1 MAMHGE
7 ESYRYTHRLNEDD
20 SLLEGVEGDPL
31 QFRSV
36 PLPPEEAGDR
46 PVWRVRFI
54 LASDPRRQFGL
65 AINDEVSL
73 GRAIVGEAPPDLV
86 DLSPYGAG
94 ELGVSRRHLML
105 RPTATNLFVIDL
117 GSTNGSKRN
126 GRSIGVKTPYSL
138 VDGDSLA
145 LGRLRF
151 LIDIVERPSLAE
163 APREQRIDL
172 ADALLEIAKSITSQL
187 DLDDVLNQVVETA
200 QALTAAGETGIWLTD
215 EETGQLLLAA
225 ERGMEDRGTRRL
237 NLPSSADTHVGEV
250 IRTAE
255 PLRISREPGEDEVKV
270 KTGFLVEA
278 VAYVPIGLGGVTF
291 GVLAATHREPGKK
304 FSERDERLLDAIA
317 DFAAIA
323 IQNAR
328 AYHVTDVAL
337 QRRLRELAALNKL
350 SHTVSASLDLDRV
363 YEVLVEQVNEY
374 WPVDAVRLY
383 LVDEQSRRLL
393 PHHAGTPLPLD
404 GQGGIIRKVAQEGV
418 MIVTNNLPGHPD
430 YHPHIDNTN
439 GNAPRSLA
447 CAPLRVQD
455 RVAGV
460 LALYNKAG
468 GPFTEEDSARLRAFT
483 NPIAAA
489 LENARLFA
497 ESERQRAAIQAT
509 ARTLSQPLLILDDS
523 GQILI
528 ANNSARE
535 ILDTHM
541 PQLFEGLS
549 SGVGRTTEL
558 VIGEKTYLTT
568 AQHVKRVGTI
578 VVMQDITYEKKLER
592 ERSELMH
599 ALSHDMKTPL
609 TSIIGYAYVL
619 ERTADLDER
628 GLHFVNQ
635 VHQAA
640 ERMQEMLVYLL
651 RTVDDTS
658 VIQMEMGPCALV
670 PLVENVIK
678 DTEGAALKKSIQLSA
693 EQRGKSSL
701 ITADQTRLYH
711 VILNLVDNA
720 IKYSPPETEVTV
732 HLNFKPEQVVIKVE
746 DEGPGIPPE
755 DLPHLF
761 DKHYRGRHTDEE
773 KGSGMGLYLVR
784 GTVQAHDGTISVSN
798 RPEGGAVFEVV
809 LPRLDPA
816 ASA

>member
-1 MAMHGE
+1 M
-7 ESYRYTHRLNEDD
+7 
-20 SLLEGVEGDPL
+20 
-31 QFRSV
+31 
-36 PLPPEEAGDR
+36 
-46 PVWRVRFI
+46 WRVRFI

-65 AINDEVSL
+65 AINGEVSL
-73 GRAIVGEAPPDLV
+73 GRAIGGESSRDLI
-86 DLSPYGAG
+86 DLTRYGAG
-94 ELGVSRRHLML
+94 ESGVSRRHLML

-151 LIDIVERPSLAE
+151 LIDIVDRPSLAE
-163 APREQRIDL
+163 APREQRVDL

-187 DLDDVLNQVVETA
+187 DLGDVLNQVVETA
-200 QALTAAGETGIWLTD
+200 QALTAAGETGIWLAD
-215 EETGQLLLAA
+215 EETGQLLLKA

-250 IRTAE
+250 MRTAK

-328 AYHVTDVAL
+328 AYQVTDAAL
-337 QRRLRELAALNKL
+337 QRRVRELAAINKL
-350 SHTVSASLDLDRV
+350 AHTVSASLDLDQV

-383 LVDEQSRRLL
+383 LVDQDARRLL
-393 PHHAGTPLPLD
+393 PHRAGSPLPLD
-404 GQGGIIRKVAQEGV
+404 GNSGIIRKVAREGE
-418 MIVTNNLPGHPD
+418 MIVTNNLSSHPD
-430 YHPHIDNTN
+430 YHPQIDNAN
-439 GNAPRSLA
+439 GAAPRSLA
-447 CAPLRVQD
+447 CAPLEVQN

-460 LALYNKAG
+460 LALFNKAD
-468 GPFTEEDSARLRAFT
+468 GPFTEEDGVRLRSFT
-483 NPIAAA
+483 NPIATAI
-489 LENARLFA
+489 ENARLFA

-509 ARTLSQPLLILDDS
+509 ARTLPQPLLILDDA

-528 ANNSARE
+528 ANQSARD

-541 PQLFEGLS
+541 SQLFEGLS
-549 SGVGRTTEL
+549 SGVGRTTEI
-558 VIGEKTYLTT
+558 VIGDDTYLTT
-568 AQHVKRVGTI
+568 TQHVEQVGTI
-578 VVMQDITYEKKLER
+578 VVMQNITYVKKLER

-599 ALSHDMKTPL
+599 TLSHDMKTPL

-619 ERTADLDER
+619 ERTAPLDER
-628 GLHFVNQ
+628 GQHFVGQ

-640 ERMQEMLVYLL
+640 ERMQEMLVHLL

-658 VIQMEMGPCALV
+658 AVQMDMGACALV
-670 PLVENVIK
+670 PLVEKVIR
-678 DTEGAALKKSIQLSA
+678 DTEGAALKKSIQLLM
-693 EQRGKSSL
+693 EQHGTASL
-701 ITADQTRLYH
+701 ITADKTRLYH

-720 IKYSPPETEVTV
+720 IKYSPAETEVTV
-732 HLNFKPEQVVIKVE
+732 HLNFEPNQVIIKVE

-761 DKHYRGRHTDEE
+761 EKHFRGHHTQDE
-773 KGSGMGLYLVR
+773 KGSGMGLYLIR
-784 GTVQAHDGTISVSN
+784 GTVEAHGGTISVRN
-798 RPEGGAVFEVV
+798 RPEGGSVFEVI
-809 LPRLDPA
+809 LPRLEPA
-816 ASA
+816 ASR